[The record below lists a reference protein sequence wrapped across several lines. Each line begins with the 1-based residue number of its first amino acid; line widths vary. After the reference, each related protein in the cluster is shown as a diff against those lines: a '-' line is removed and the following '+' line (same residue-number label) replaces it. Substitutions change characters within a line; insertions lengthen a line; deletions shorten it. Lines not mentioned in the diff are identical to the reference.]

1 MGSVVSRSARLGH
14 EMGMERTSRE
24 IERIRAVDS
33 KDGST
38 EDAET
43 WNIGWWSYRVARD
56 EYLGIDEALL

>member
-1 MGSVVSRSARLGH
+1 
-14 EMGMERTSRE
+14 MGMERTSRE
-24 IERIRAVDS
+24 IETIRAVDS